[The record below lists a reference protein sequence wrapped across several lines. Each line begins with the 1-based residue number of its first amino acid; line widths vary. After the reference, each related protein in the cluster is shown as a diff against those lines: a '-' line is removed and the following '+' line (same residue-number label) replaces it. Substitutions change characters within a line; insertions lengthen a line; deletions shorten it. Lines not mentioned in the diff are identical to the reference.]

1 MNFWTSFRL
10 FIFCNRVWGS
20 SSVLIVFIHYV
31 AITLSSRCFEFLFAP
46 CAIIWLLG
54 IVLFIHPSIHC
65 VAIALLQGLRFWTLP
80 ISFFLFLIFLV
91 FFLSTFLFQILFLPS
106 LSYHFHLIMNPL
118 QIPMGFKYKML
129 FSVGPLSS
137 TNVTSSIQ
145 TQIHNLVSPLS
156 PSSSNSLVQL
166 QSFDLDLQVA
176 IPELV

>member
-1 MNFWTSFRL
+1 
-10 FIFCNRVWGS
+10 
-20 SSVLIVFIHYV
+20 
-31 AITLSSRCFEFLFAP
+31 
-46 CAIIWLLG
+46 
-54 IVLFIHPSIHC
+54 
-65 VAIALLQGLRFWTLP
+65 
-80 ISFFLFLIFLV
+80 
-91 FFLSTFLFQILFLPS
+91 
-106 LSYHFHLIMNPL
+106 MNPL